1 MNRAVVALVAAM
13 LLTGVVSGS
22 AVGRDKPANTSTLH
36 MTKLA
41 TGAEALQGQT
51 DAGGQFSK
59 TQIERFRCESSG
71 VPTATVDMSCNTSE
85 YGQNFAPDNEIA
97 IAVDPENANH
107 LVAGSNDYFYRFNNA
122 TGARQAI
129 VLTGFFTS
137 FDGGANWIDGQIPV
151 RSGNG
156 AGDPSPAF
164 DARHDTVL
172 MAQLENTGGQGGPFV
187 SQGDVS
193 VSRSLDG
200 GRNWTEPV
208 TVMRGQGAGIGPAN
222 RAKFFDKEYVT
233 CDNWPTSPWYGRC
246 HLVAVLFVNALQ
258 GAYAE
263 SGVVYSRSD
272 DGGATWTDPAEISG
286 SHPSCTFQ
294 ETGGGT
300 DCDEDQFAYP
310 EVAPDG
316 DVYVHFLNFQNDAAF
331 EVDFDFDAQIMVVKS
346 TNGGQT
352 WSNPVQIVQLED
364 GLSDMPYSVIF
375 RQTIWGHQIRWASA
389 GNITADPTNANH
401 ITIVFADRGTPN
413 PNAEEGCFFDLP
425 GDPPT
430 YDPCNAGPGADT
442 NVYRVDSFDGGTTW
456 GPRTLVDAAG
466 GRHQWFPWSDYKPN
480 GQLAIAWDEDV
491 DPGGQPYV
499 AKTSPINDEFL
510 HVLRVNGTKQ
520 PLTPT
525 TGNVPYE
532 QVDISVTH
540 WAGQYV
546 AMSRWPK
553 VCGPMP
559 YSDSGPAG
567 TITDAEGKDCNVFHG
582 DYTGLATDSLGR
594 IHIVWTGLNAMA
606 VSPQTDFYT
615 GGPHD
620 GFRQDAMYA
629 RRNG

>member
-1 MNRAVVALVAAM
+1 MKRVVVALVAAM

-59 TQIERFRCESSG
+59 TQIERFRCTSSG

-85 YGQNFAPDNEIA
+85 YGQDFAPDNEIA
-97 IAVDPENANH
+97 IAVDPEDANH

-172 MAQLENTGGQGGPFV
+172 MAQLENTGGQGAPFV

-233 CDNWPTSPWYGRC
+233 CDNWPTSQWYGTC

-263 SGVVYSRSD
+263 SGVVYSRSL
-272 DGGATWTDPAEISG
+272 DGGATWSDPVEISG

-352 WSNPVQIVQLED
+352 WSSPVQVVQLED

-401 ITIVFADRGTPN
+401 ITIVFADRGTAN
-413 PNAEEGCFFDLP
+413 PNATEGCFFDLP

-430 YDPCNAGPGADT
+430 YDPCDAGPGADT
-442 NVYRVDSFDGGTTW
+442 NVYRVDSIDGGMTW

-466 GRHQWFPWSDYKPN
+466 GRHQWFPWADYKPN

-491 DPGGQPYV
+491 HQGGQQYV
-499 AKTSPINDEFL
+499 PGTSPLNDEFL
-510 HVLRVNGTKQ
+510 HVLRVNSSKQ
-520 PLTPT
+520 ALTPT
-525 TGNVPYE
+525 TGTVPYE

-546 AMSRWPK
+546 PMSRWPR
-553 VCGPMP
+553 VCGPMSP
-559 YSDSGPAG
+559 AYSDPPV
-567 TITDAEGKDCNVFHG
+567 TDATGKDCNVFHG

-594 IHIVWTGLNAMA
+594 IHITWTGLNAWA

-615 GGPHD
+615 GQPHD
-620 GFRQDAMYA
+620 GYRQDAMYA